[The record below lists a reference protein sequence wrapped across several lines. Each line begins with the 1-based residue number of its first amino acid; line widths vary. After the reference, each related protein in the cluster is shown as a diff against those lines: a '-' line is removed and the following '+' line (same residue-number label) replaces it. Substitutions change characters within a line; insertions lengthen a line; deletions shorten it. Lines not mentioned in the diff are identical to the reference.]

1 MGVSR
6 PMHIHFG
13 CAFTRPQPAGGCAC
27 TSLHWAINPST
38 SRRAAHAAGSG
49 GVSKGTPE
57 MEKGCNAV
65 SAQTLLLSMQVGHHS
80 LGARR
85 LRQTFNERNPRQ
97 VDACGG
103 SAGAANKK

>member
-57 MEKGCNAV
+57 MEK
-65 SAQTLLLSMQVGHHS
+65 
-80 LGARR
+80 
-85 LRQTFNERNPRQ
+85 
-97 VDACGG
+97 DATR
-103 SAGAANKK
+103 